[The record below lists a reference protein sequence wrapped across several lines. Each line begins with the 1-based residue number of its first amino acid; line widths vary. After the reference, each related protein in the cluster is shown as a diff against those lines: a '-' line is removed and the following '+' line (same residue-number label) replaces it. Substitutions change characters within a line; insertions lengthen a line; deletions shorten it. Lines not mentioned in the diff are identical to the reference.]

1 MFTSHCDKTILGLTI
16 GLSLILSGCL
26 GSSTSDP
33 DTFAPIVD
41 RNISVGDQP
50 EAATTYTGRTT
61 IVRPGDNLY
70 SISFVAGFDYRDVAE
85 WNDFDNPEQIIHPG
99 QEIKL
104 FPPEGKELTHYQQN
118 APAPP
123 PPAETTIEVNQNQQ
137 EEQPTAQPATD
148 STPSDVEPVTTST
161 PSVVVPVTTSTPS
174 VVVPVTTSAPSEW
187 IWPAQGKVE
196 GLFSQKQRRNGI
208 HIGGNTGSPIKAS
221 ANGQVVYSGTGL
233 VGYGRMIIV
242 KHSPQYLSVYAHNS
256 RVVVKEGDSVV
267 QGQKIAE
274 MGSTDSDTVKLHF
287 EIRKNGTPVDPL
299 RYLPKG

>member
-1 MFTSHCDKTILGLTI
+1 MFISPCDKTLFGLII

-33 DTFAPIVD
+33 DAFAPIVD
-41 RNISVGDQP
+41 RNISVDNLP

-61 IVRPGDNLY
+61 IVRSGDNLY

-85 WNDFDNPEQIIHPG
+85 WNDFDNPDQIIHPG

-104 FPPEGKELTHYQQN
+104 YPPEGKELTHYQQN

-123 PPAETTIEVNQNQQ
+123 PPTETTTEASQSQQ
-137 EEQPTAQPATD
+137 TEQVAAQPTAE
-148 STPSDVEPVTTST
+148 STQTM
-161 PSVVVPVTTSTPS
+161 VVPAS
-174 VVVPVTTSAPSEW
+174 TSAPSEW
-187 IWPAQGKVE
+187 IWPAQGKIQ

-208 HIGGNTGSPIKAS
+208 HIGGNSGSPIKAS

-242 KHSPQYLSVYAHNS
+242 KHSPQYISVYAHNS